1 MEFLRIPPRYKSA
14 TLASFEAKDE
24 KQERVKDVVSRYVA
38 TFQDRLAEGVG
49 MIFTGSAG
57 TGKTHLGYALCRALA
72 ERGHTV
78 VFTTA
83 PKVIRNIRSGRRY
96 DAEITEQQL
105 IDFYAGVDLLVVDEI
120 GVGLSGDSDR
130 SILFDLISERY
141 NKLLPTVVI
150 TNLNSSEL
158 PDALGPSC
166 VDRLMHGGISL
177 SFAWDSHRV

>member
-1 MEFLRIPPRYKSA
+1 M
-14 TLASFEAKDE
+14 
-24 KQERVKDVVSRYVA
+24 
-38 TFQDRLAEGVG
+38 
-49 MIFTGSAG
+49 
-57 TGKTHLGYALCRALA
+57 CRALE